1 MSRQS
6 DKNEHETLL
15 KSKTCSCPLQNPGIK
30 TWSCN
35 DAQHLHIPSF
45 VPLTLHTHTQ
55 AVTTI
60 TGTQRGLILDRNNS
74 RRGPDRC
81 KHMAQAGLK
90 QQARQQAL
98 LTAERSSFFWKHWIT
113 TFLIL
118 SSGDT
123 YILNSVTKTISRQTY
138 GCRKRYSASVVLRDN
153 KMGSNTFRVLLSC
166 KLWLLYL
173 EVRKSPTW

>member
-1 MSRQS
+1 M
-6 DKNEHETLL
+6 LL
-15 KSKTCSCPLQNPGIK
+15 PSPKPRYQNLILQWCTTFAYSQLCPLN
-30 TWSCN
+30 
-35 DAQHLHIPSF
+35 F
-45 VPLTLHTHTQ
+45 THTQ
-55 AVTTI
+55 AGI
-60 TGTQRGLILDRNNS
+60 RSTGTWRELILDRNSS

-81 KHMAQAGLK
+81 KHVAQAGLK
-90 QQARQQAL
+90 QQARQQGL

-113 TFLIL
+113 IFLIL

-153 KMGSNTFRVLLSC
+153 KMSSNTFRVLLSC

-173 EVRKSPTW
+173 EVRKSPTR